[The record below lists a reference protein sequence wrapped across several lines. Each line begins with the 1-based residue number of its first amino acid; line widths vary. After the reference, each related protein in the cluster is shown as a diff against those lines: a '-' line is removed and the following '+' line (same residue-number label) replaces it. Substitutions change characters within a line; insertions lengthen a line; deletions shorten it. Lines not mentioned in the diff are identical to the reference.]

1 MFKTLKFKIA
11 MVYLILVSTTAIVG
25 GISFLNIYTLNKSIN
40 GLMVNNYRS
49 ISATANMLEVLN
61 EQNSEI
67 YDYIYVDPTTS
78 IDNIHKNINTFY
90 KWYNIESN
98 NITENSEKELVS
110 KINNNYSA
118 YLRYFSQ
125 IQEVKNLQGVEAASK
140 YYKINLLP
148 TFNSLKKDLKELSLI
163 NEKAMFKNKEVV
175 TDDADKSLNTII
187 FLSVVS
193 VLGGFIISRY
203 SIKRTLKPIYSL
215 TETMKAIKEGNL
227 AQQAPIISEDEIG
240 ELTKEFN
247 NMTNRLHKLE
257 ESNIG
262 KLLIEKTK
270 SDAIIKSISD
280 PLIVLD
286 SNYKIMRINM
296 AGEKL
301 FNIEE
306 TSSINKYF
314 LEVIRSGEL
323 FDFIYNSSRLDSMN
337 ATQKII
343 YFNINEEDYYFNIIV
358 TIVRDTETKINGII
372 ILLQNVT
379 NLKQLERIK
388 SDFISTISHEFKTPL
403 TSIMIGAS
411 LILDKSI
418 GELNESQHQIIN
430 TIQEDGEKLNT
441 LVNNLLQLSKLEYS
455 ESVFNI
461 IPCSIANLVNDA
473 LSNFYEQACISKINL
488 YYEFKENL
496 PYVNADAEKINWVLN
511 NLISNALKY
520 TQAGGKIIIN
530 TFTKQNNMYI
540 SVKDTGLGI
549 PEEYHEEIFNRFVQV
564 NGENSDVKGTG
575 LGLAIAKEIVEAHGG
590 EIWCE
595 SKLESG
601 SVFTFTLPLADE
613 KI

>member
-1 MFKTLKFKIA
+1 MFKTLKFKMS

-49 ISATANMLEVLN
+49 ISATANMLEILN
-61 EQNSEI
+61 DQNSEI
-67 YDYIYVDPTTS
+67 YNYIYVNPTSS
-78 IDNIHKNINTFY
+78 IDNIHNNINIFY
-90 KWYNIESN
+90 QWYNLESS
-98 NITENSEKELVS
+98 NITEDSEKELVA
-110 KINNNYSA
+110 KINNNYST
-118 YLRYFSQ
+118 YLRLFSQ
-125 IQEVKNLQGVEAASK
+125 IQEVKNFQGIEAASK
-140 YYKINLLP
+140 YYTNNLLP
-148 TFNSLKKDLKELSLI
+148 VFNSLKKDLKELSFI

-175 TDDADKSLNTII
+175 TKDAHKSLDTII

-193 VLGGFIISRY
+193 VLGGFILSRY

-215 TETMKAIKEGNL
+215 RETMKAIKEGNL
-227 AQQAPIISEDEIG
+227 SQQAPIISEDEIG
-240 ELTKEFN
+240 ELTIEFN
-247 NMTNRLHKLE
+247 NMTDRIHKLE

-286 SNYKIMRINM
+286 SNYKIIRINM
-296 AGEKL
+296 ACEKF

-323 FDFIYNSSRLDSMN
+323 FDFIYNSSKLDIMN
-337 ATQKII
+337 PSLKII

-358 TIVRDTETKINGII
+358 TIVRDTEAKINGII

-379 NLKQLERIK
+379 NLKQLEQIK

-411 LILDKSI
+411 LILDASI
-418 GELNESQHQIIN
+418 GSLNESQHQIIN

-441 LVNNLLQLSKLEYS
+441 LVNNLLQLSKLECS
-455 ESVFNI
+455 DSIFNI
-461 IPCSIANLVNDA
+461 MPCSITNLVNNAISD
-473 LSNFYEQACISKINL
+473 FCEQAFSAKINL
-488 YYEFKENL
+488 HYEAKENL
-496 PYVNADAEKINWVLN
+496 PYINADPEKTSWVLN

-520 TQAGGKIIIN
+520 TQAGGEIIIN
-530 TFTKQNNMYI
+530 TFTNQNSMYV
-540 SVKDTGLGI
+540 SVSDTGSGI
-549 PEEYHEEIFNRFVQV
+549 PKEYHEEIFNRFVQV
-564 NGENSDVKGTG
+564 RGENSDVKGTG
-575 LGLAIAKEIVEAHGG
+575 LGLAIAKEIVKAHGG

-595 SKLESG
+595 SKLGYG
-601 SVFTFTLPLADE
+601 SVFTFTLPLAVE

>member
-1 MFKTLKFKIA
+1 MFKTLKFKMA

-40 GLMVNNYRS
+40 GLMVNNYKS

-61 EQNSEI
+61 EQNSQI
-67 YDYIYVDPTTS
+67 YNYIYVNSTSS
-78 IDNIHKNINTFY
+78 IDNIHKNINIFY
-90 KWYNIESN
+90 LWYNLESN
-98 NITENSEKELVS
+98 NITEDSEKELVAR
-110 KINNNYSA
+110 INNNYST
-118 YLRYFSQ
+118 YLRLFSQ
-125 IQEVKNLQGVEAASK
+125 IQETKNLQGIEAASK
-140 YYKINLLP
+140 YYNDNLLP
-148 TFNSLKKDLKELSLI
+148 IFNSLKKDLKQLSFI

-175 TDDADKSLNTII
+175 TKDAHKSLDTII

-193 VLGGFIISRY
+193 VLGGFILSRY

-215 TETMKAIKEGNL
+215 RETMKAIKEGNL
-227 AQQAPIISEDEIG
+227 SQQAPIISEDEIG
-240 ELTKEFN
+240 ELTIEFN
-247 NMTNRLHKLE
+247 NMTDRIHKLE

-262 KLLIEKTK
+262 KLLTEKTK

-286 SNYKIMRINM
+286 SNYKIIRINM
-296 AGEKL
+296 ACEKF

-306 TSSINKYF
+306 ASSINKYF

-323 FDFIYNSSRLDSMN
+323 FDFIYNSSKLDSMN
-337 ATQKII
+337 PSQKII
-343 YFNINEEDYYFNIIV
+343 YFNIDEEDYYFNIIV
-358 TIVRDTETKINGII
+358 SIVRDSEAKITGII

-379 NLKQLERIK
+379 NLKQLEQIK

-411 LILDKSI
+411 LILDESI
-418 GELNESQHQIIN
+418 GSLNESQHQIIN

-441 LVNNLLQLSKLEYS
+441 LVNNLLQLSKLECS
-455 ESVFNI
+455 ESIFNI
-461 IPCSIANLVNDA
+461 MPCSVTSLVNNAISD
-473 LSNFYEQACISKINL
+473 FCEQACSTKINL
-488 YYEFKENL
+488 YYESKENL
-496 PYVNADAEKINWVLN
+496 PYINADPEKISWVLN

-520 TQAGGKIIIN
+520 TQAGGNIIIT
-530 TFTKQNNMYI
+530 TFTKQNSMYV
-540 SVKDTGLGI
+540 SVSDTGSGI

-564 NGENSDVKGTG
+564 RGENSDVKGTG
-575 LGLAIAKEIVEAHGG
+575 LGLAIAKEIVKAHGG

-595 SKLESG
+595 SKLGYG
-601 SVFTFTLPLADE
+601 SVFTFTLPLAVE

>member
-1 MFKTLKFKIA
+1 MLKTLKSKIA

-40 GLMVNNYRS
+40 GLMVNNYKS
-49 ISATANMLEVLN
+49 INVAANMLEVLN

-67 YDYIYVDPTTS
+67 YDYIYVNPAAS
-78 IDNIHKNINTFY
+78 IDNIHKNINIFY
-90 KWYNIESN
+90 KWYNVESN
-98 NITENSEKELVS
+98 NITENNEKELVA
-110 KINNNYSA
+110 KINNNYST
-118 YLRYFSQ
+118 YLRLFSQ

-140 YYKINLLP
+140 YYNANLLP
-148 TFNSLKKDLKELSLI
+148 IFNSLKNDLKELSFI

-175 TDDADKSLNTII
+175 TKDADESLDTII

-193 VLGGFIISRY
+193 VLGGFILSRY

-215 TETMKAIKEGNL
+215 TETMKSIKEGNL
-227 AQQAPIISEDEIG
+227 SQQAPIISEDEIG
-240 ELTKEFN
+240 ELTIEFN
-247 NMTNRLHKLE
+247 NMTDRIHKLE

-296 AGEKL
+296 ACEKL

-306 TSSINKYF
+306 TSSIDKYF
-314 LEVIRSGEL
+314 LEVIKSGEL
-323 FDFIYNSSRLDSMN
+323 FDFIYNSSKLDSMDP
-337 ATQKII
+337 AQKII
-343 YFNINEEDYYFNIIV
+343 YFNIDEEDYYFNIIV
-358 TIVRDTETKINGII
+358 TIVRDTEAKINGII

-379 NLKQLERIK
+379 NLKQLEQIK
-388 SDFISTISHEFKTPL
+388 SNFISTISHEFKTPL

-411 LILDKSI
+411 LIIDESI
-418 GELNESQHQIIN
+418 GKLNESQHQIIN

-441 LVNNLLQLSKLEYS
+441 LVNNLLQLSKLECS
-455 ESVFNI
+455 QSVFNI
-461 IPCSIANLVNDA
+461 ISCSITNLVNNA
-473 LSNFYEQACISKINL
+473 LSNFSEQAYAAKINL
-488 YYEFKENL
+488 YYDCEESL
-496 PYVNADAEKINWVLN
+496 PYINADPEKISWVLN

-530 TFTKQNNMYI
+530 TFSKQNNMYI
-540 SVKDTGLGI
+540 SVRDTGSGI

-564 NGENSDVKGTG
+564 RGENSDVKGTG
-575 LGLAIAKEIVEAHGG
+575 LGLAIAKEIVKAHGG

-595 SKLESG
+595 SKLGSG